1 MNEKYVVEISPQGCG
16 RVFYDRGIITS
27 NAYRLVET
35 PEEVALVV
43 FTGGEDVTPSLYG
56 ENKGCYTYCSPN
68 RDEYE
73 QKMFEIA
80 KKHNIPCVGI
90 CRGSQ
95 FLCVMA
101 GGRLA
106 QDITGHGRDHIMLT
120 NDDRRIF
127 CTSTHHQMQVPP
139 KSAIPLAW
147 AEPRLSQ
154 HYLDGNDEEF
164 EVDREYEVVY
174 YPNINAIGIQGHH
187 EYSFA
192 GPDFAKYSREM
203 VKKYLIKE

>member
-1 MNEKYVVEISPQGCG
+1 MEKYVVEITPQGVG

-43 FTGGEDVTPSLYG
+43 FTGGEDVTPSFYG
-56 ENKGCYTYCSPN
+56 EKHGYRTYSSLD

-73 QKMFEIA
+73 KGMFEIA

-101 GGRLA
+101 GGKLA
-106 QDITGHGRDHIMLT
+106 QDITGHGRDHIMAT
-120 NDDRRIF
+120 NDGQRIY
-127 CTSTHHQMQVPP
+127 CTSTHHQMQLPP
-139 KSAIPLAW
+139 KDAIPLAW
-147 AEPRLSQ
+147 AEPRLSS
-154 HYLDGNDEEF
+154 HYLNGNDEDF

-174 YPNINAIGIQGHH
+174 YPNINAIGIQGHP
-187 EYSFA
+187 EYFMAAPEFA
-192 GPDFAKYSREM
+192 RYSREV
-203 VKKYLIKE
+203 VKKYLFNKE